1 MGALQPWHWIV
12 LIAVILLLFGS
23 TRLPGLAKSVGQS
36 MKIFKREINELRSD
50 GDDDTRRDDRR
61 DDDVRRGE
69 TTRQND
75 TARRDDDPIPG
86 MTRDGYGGVSKGDD
100 APKA

>member
-50 GDDDTRRDDRR
+50 GDDDTR
-61 DDDVRRGE
+61 DDDARR
-69 TTRQND
+69 ND
-75 TARRDDDPIPG
+75 TARNDTARKGDDPIPG
-86 MTRDGYGGVSKGDD
+86 MTRDGYGGVSRGDD

>member
-36 MKIFKREINELRSD
+36 MKIFKREINELRND
-50 GDDDTRRDDRR
+50 GDDTG
-61 DDDVRRGE
+61 DDDARRND
-69 TTRQND
+69 TTRQNG
-75 TARRDDDPIPG
+75 TARKGDEPMPG

>member
-50 GDDDTRRDDRR
+50 NDGDGDDTPKDDKRK
-61 DDDVRRGE
+61 GE
-69 TTRQND
+69 P
-75 TARRDDDPIPG
+75 TASS
-86 MTRDGYGGVSKGDD
+86 GGASKGDD
-100 APKA
+100 APKV

>member
-50 GDDDTRRDDRR
+50 DDDKRGDDARREDTDRR
-61 DDDVRRGE
+61 E
-69 TTRQND
+69 D
-75 TARRDDDPIPG
+75 TKNESTAPG
-86 MTRDGYGGVSKGDD
+86 GGASKGDD
-100 APKA
+100 APRA